1 MRTTSFIFLTGSGTG
16 SADHQ
21 QVQEVGTCE
30 ILEMRQKELSRESSK
45 FCMGTSP
52 GSVWAN
58 ENGVSRKG
66 CLRVGLGCLR
76 VGLFLGPWVLVS
88 SEITCVNIRRPGQ
101 QQPPDPWPQPER
113 PDCRP
118 VSPSQESELWR
129 RQRWDLRRLWEPRQQ
144 PPSELG
150 AQPEEVG
157 GRHCAGLFG
166 GHLGEGHLG
175 GRWHCCW
182 FCWQDISAEVS
193 EPGEMK
199 SPCQPGIHS
208 PVFPHSWFPDP
219 SLVRPAAS

>member
-1 MRTTSFIFLTGSGTG
+1 MNCSLLLIQSSDSASRTLCGLCWPPGDLGRDRVKQHMSHLEMRKKSFIFFTGSGTG

-30 ILEMRQKELSRESSK
+30 ILEIRQKEPSRESSEP
-45 FCMGTSP
+45 CAGASP

-66 CLRVGLGCLR
+66 CLRL
-76 VGLFLGPWVLVS
+76 GLFLGTWVLVS
-88 SEITCVNIRRPGQ
+88 SVITCVNIRRPGQ
-101 QQPPDPWPQPER
+101 QPPPDPWPQPEC

-118 VSPSQESELWR
+118 PSPSQELELWC
-129 RQRWDLRRLWEPRQQ
+129 RQRWDLRCLWGPRQQ

-150 AQPEEVG
+150 AQLEEVG

-175 GRWHCCW
+175 GGWHCCW
-182 FCWQDISAEVS
+182 FCWQDISA
-193 EPGEMK
+193 GG
-199 SPCQPGIHS
+199 Q
-208 PVFPHSWFPDP
+208 
-219 SLVRPAAS
+219 

>member
-1 MRTTSFIFLTGSGTG
+1 MRKKSFIFLTGSGTG

-30 ILEMRQKELSRESSK
+30 ILEIRQKELSRESSK
-45 FCMGTSP
+45 FCMETSP

-58 ENGVSRKG
+58 ENGVSGKG

-76 VGLFLGPWVLVS
+76 VGLFLGSWVLVS
-88 SEITCVNIRRPGQ
+88 SEIMCVNIRRPGQ

-118 VSPSQESELWR
+118 LSPSQESELWR

-150 AQPEEVG
+150 VQPEEVG

-166 GHLGEGHLG
+166 GHLEEGHLG

-182 FCWQDISAEVS
+182 FCWQDISA
-193 EPGEMK
+193 GG
-199 SPCQPGIHS
+199 Q
-208 PVFPHSWFPDP
+208 
-219 SLVRPAAS
+219 